1 MFCSQYHSLNHIG
14 HTMKKKLS
22 QKAIKIWRE
31 NGAEIHAA
39 RSGKAKPD
47 DGFGIRGICDKF
59 GLGFREAERLLL
71 NVDRFGSVPP
81 DRFEIGEPPKA
92 KMKDS
97 EPSGDVVWSEEAS
110 QASATG
116 RVKTLDELIKAA
128 GVDETKWR
136 VDSWQAR
143 SWDANIGDGVV
154 EPMHYVK
161 ANLERRAGDTLKGVK
176 NINPIKRVKP
186 ANDEGLT
193 FEKVILIPDTQVGY
207 RRQMIN
213 GSFYLNPMHDRL
225 AMDAVWQ
232 VCSDVQPHTIILLGD
247 MLDLAEMSTKYP
259 RPMDLINTS
268 QPAIL
273 EMAWWC
279 RWLRQLCPS
288 SKVIYM
294 AGNHEDRLER
304 LTVEK
309 AQVTQGLHG
318 ASEDLPAL
326 SIERLLDLESIEIE
340 YVKPFGADYWLW
352 SDTAS
357 PVKIHHGE
365 IVRAKG
371 GQTVAAQL
379 AKYHHSVVGGHI
391 HRVELAMATNH
402 GPKGKRQRFAMSP
415 GCLCKTDGTVP
426 GATLHPD
433 WQQGFGM
440 IARNPKTGELFPS
453 VHSVIEGEAFF
464 NGKRY
469 KGRQLENKISRDI
482 NWKELLKS
490 SI

>member
-1 MFCSQYHSLNHIG
+1 
-14 HTMKKKLS
+14 MKKKLS
-22 QKAIKIWRE
+22 QKAIDIWRN
-31 NGAEIHAA
+31 NGQEIHAA
-39 RSGKAKPD
+39 RDGKLKPD
-47 DGFGIRGICDKF
+47 DGFGIRGLCDRY

-71 NVDRFGSVPP
+71 NIDRFGPTPP
-81 DRFEIGEPPKA
+81 DSFEIGDPPKSTSKIVEPP
-92 KMKDS
+92 
-97 EPSGDVVWSEEAS
+97 GDIVWTEES
-110 QASATG
+110 HQAAATG
-116 RVKTLDELIKAA
+116 RVKTLSELIDAA
-128 GVDETKWR
+128 GVDLNKWR
-136 VDSWQAR
+136 VESWQAR

-154 EPMHYVK
+154 EAMHYVK
-161 ANLERRAGDTLKGVK
+161 ANLERRAGDMLKGVCH
-176 NINPIKRVKP
+176 INPVKKKP
-186 ANDEGLT
+186 RKNEQTQG
-193 FEKVILIPDTQVGY
+193 FEKVLLIPDTQVGY
-207 RRQMIN
+207 RRQMID
-213 GSFYLNPMHDRL
+213 GSFYLNPMHDRA

-232 VCSDVQPHTIILLGD
+232 VCADVQPHTIILLGD

-288 SKVIYM
+288 SNLIYM
-294 AGNHEDRLER
+294 AGNHEERLER
-304 LTVEK
+304 LVIEK
-309 AQVTQGLHG
+309 TQMTQGLQS
-318 ASEDLPAL
+318 ASDDLPAL
-326 SIERLLDLESIEIE
+326 AIERLLDLAALDIE

-352 SDTAS
+352 SDTSS

-379 AKYHHSVVGGHI
+379 SKYHHSVVGGHI

-440 IARNPKTGELFPS
+440 IARNPKSGELFPS
-453 VHSVIEGEAFF
+453 VHSVIDGETFF
-464 NGKRY
+464 NGKQY
-469 KGRQLENKISRDI
+469 KGRDLEAKISRDV
-482 NWKELLKS
+482 NWKELCQS
-490 SI
+490 AI